1 MCDTAHRIGRRALG
15 ARFIGVGGEG
25 LARTFWQGH
34 EMMTERPLRACL
46 WLRVST
52 DTRGQDPELQRA
64 DLERVCQQRGWEIA
78 RVYEVEE
85 SAFGRTPR
93 EQFQAM
99 LEEARRGR
107 FDVLVVWSLDRF
119 SREGEWSVSRIMA
132 SLQDWKVQ
140 FYSYNEPFLDTTGPF
155 AGFLIPLFA
164 WLARQE
170 SIRKGKA
177 VKLGMEKAKA
187 QGKPV
192 GRPSVVDNVDA
203 GLVVRLRSQ
212 GYSWREIAEAHPPV
226 RSASGRKVKPSVGS
240 IRRAFEACHKPRVDS
255 VPVAG

>member
-1 MCDTAHRIGRRALG
+1 
-15 ARFIGVGGEG
+15 
-25 LARTFWQGH
+25 
-34 EMMTERPLRACL
+34 MTNERPLRACL

-64 DLERVCQQRGWEIA
+64 DLERVCQQRGWEIVK
-78 RVYEVEE
+78 VYGVEE
-85 SAFGRTPR
+85 SAFGKRPR

-99 LEEARRGR
+99 LEDARKGK

-132 SLQDWKVQ
+132 ALQDWNVR
-140 FYSYNEPFLDTTGPF
+140 FYSYSEPFLDTTGPF

-177 VKLGMEKAKA
+177 VRLGMEKAKA
-187 QGKPV
+187 QGKAV
-192 GRPSVVDNVDA
+192 GRPMVVNKVD
-203 GLVVRLRSQ
+203 GELVARLRVQ
-212 GYSWREIAEAHPPV
+212 GRSWREIAEAHRPV
-226 RSASGRKVKPSVGS
+226 KLASGRRVRPSVGS
-240 IRRAFEACHKPRVDS
+240 IRRACEARGKDHQTEGVEP
-255 VPVAG
+255 